1 MNTFVRNAVAA
12 LGLTA
17 IFVCATAVAP
27 SAAQPDTA
35 LARNAQP
42 FGANVGVVGVADDR
56 AGFEFQVALKLRNVE
71 EFHARLGG
79 GGEISDAELEERYLP
94 TAASYQAVITWLT
107 ASGLAVTRTYENRV
121 TVEVA
126 GSVGA
131 VRAALHVQF
140 KRVRVEGK
148 EYIATDA
155 APVVPAAIAA
165 VIEGINGLQ
174 PYRHLNKLIRSGA
187 TTAAPAARA
196 ITPDTVITGN
206 YFPAGILE
214 VYQALPYLTESGQ
227 GTTTAIL
234 IDTFPNTS
242 DVKAFWKLTGI
253 PQSLNNITFIQA
265 VSGTLP
271 APSGEESLDTEWSS
285 SIGYG
290 SKVRVYATKD
300 LSFPH
305 LDTGYQAI
313 LSDLKKGV
321 KIEQMSVSLGGCEVF
336 APLVEVA
343 TEENLLSL
351 IAAKLVSIFIASGD
365 TGSRECGD
373 SNPPFPSWP
382 STSPVVTA
390 AGGTHLIAQ
399 VISRTKLKIAS
410 ETGWTLSGGGL
421 SNLFFA
427 PSYQTFLGSPVRVVP
442 DVASDADP
450 ATGVVI
456 VLDGAEQL
464 NIGGTSAAA
473 PVWAGMASLINQA
486 RIAAGKKPLGQ
497 LNPRIYPILNSA
509 TYTSNFHDDIGGC
522 TQDYC
527 AVKGYDLVTGIG
539 SPVMNV
545 LLPTLVAQP

>member
-12 LGLTA
+12 LGVTA
-17 IFVCATAVAP
+17 IFVCATAVTP
-27 SAAQPDTA
+27 SAAQQDTA
-35 LARNAQP
+35 LVRNAQP
-42 FGANVGVVGVADDR
+42 FGADVTVLGAADDR

-71 EFHARLGG
+71 EFHARLGP
-79 GGEISDAELEERYLP
+79 GGEISDDDLEARYLP

-131 VRAALHVQF
+131 VRAALHVRF
-140 KRVRVEGK
+140 RRVRVEGK

-174 PYRHLNKLIRSGA
+174 PYRHLNKLIRFGV
-187 TTAAPAARA
+187 TPPAPAARA
-196 ITPDTVITGN
+196 ITPETVISGN

-214 VYQALPYLTESGQ
+214 VYQALPYLKQNGQ

-242 DVKAFWKLTGI
+242 DVTAFWKLTGI
-253 PQSLNNITFIQA
+253 PQSLNNITFIQT

-271 APSGEESLDTEWSS
+271 PPSGEESLDTEWSS

-300 LSFPH
+300 LSFAH

-351 IAAKLVSIFIASGD
+351 IAAKTVSIFIASGNS
-365 TGSRECGD
+365 GSFECGT

-382 STSPVVTA
+382 STSPLVTA
-390 AGGTHLIAQ
+390 AGGTSLIAQ
-399 VISRTKLKIAS
+399 VVSSTKLKIQT
-410 ETGWTLSGGGL
+410 ETGWTGSGGGF
-421 SNLFFA
+421 SNHFFA
-427 PSYQTFLGSPVRVVP
+427 PSYQTFLGSPVRLVP

-456 VLDGAEQL
+456 VLDGNQMTV
-464 NIGGTSAAA
+464 GGTSAAA

-497 LNPRIYPILNSA
+497 LNPRIYPILKSA
-509 TYTSNFHDDIGGC
+509 AYTKNFHDDIGGC
-522 TQDYC
+522 NPTFC
-527 AVKGYDLVTGIG
+527 AVKGYDLVTGMG